1 MTSQRPHSES
11 VSARSASSCLI
22 HSYLGI
28 LHVEDMA
35 DGKSTV
41 ELTVYPYYM
50 AEEIQVCTGQ
60 QQG

>member
-1 MTSQRPHSES
+1 MNLRQLDQQVH
-11 VSARSASSCLI
+11 VSFTLI
-22 HSYLGI
+22 IHLGI
-28 LHVEDMA
+28 LHAEDMA
-35 DGKSTV
+35 DGNSTV